1 MRYKTMSPKQ
11 RKAMLWWAD
20 PKTTSYDA
28 IICDGSVRS
37 GKTMSMSV
45 GFLIW
50 SLSRFDHQTFA
61 LCGKTIDSLKRNV
74 ITPLQTWVEGIFE
87 IRQYVSRNYLEIT
100 DGSHTNRYY
109 LFGGKDESSA
119 ALIQGITL
127 AGAFLDEVALMPRS
141 FVEQAVA
148 RCSVSGS
155 RLWFN
160 CNPDSAEHWF
170 YKEWIC
176 KKAEKNALHLH
187 FTMQDN
193 YALDKKIRERYERLY
208 TGVFYDRYIK
218 GLWCMAEGL
227 VYPNWSDRY
236 VLHGEIRLSQNVEWY
251 IAIDYGTINPFS
263 AGLWAVSPR
272 NAFRVAEY
280 YYNSKEER
288 TMRTDEEHYAAL
300 EQLAGDRPI
309 QHVIVDPSAAS
320 FIECIRRH
328 GRFTV
333 RKAHNEVLP
342 GISRTATLIQNGR
355 ILIHES
361 CRGILR
367 EFALYRWD
375 DKATDKVIKEND
387 HCMDEMRYLVNT
399 VLRRTI
405 LADIGGD
412 VHD

>member
-1 MRYKTMSPKQ
+1 M
-11 RKAMLWWAD
+11 
-20 PKTTSYDA
+20 
-28 IICDGSVRS
+28 
-37 GKTMSMSV
+37 
-45 GFLIW
+45 
-50 SLSRFDHQTFA
+50 
-61 LCGKTIDSLKRNV
+61 
-74 ITPLQTWVEGIFE
+74 
-87 IRQYVSRNYLEIT
+87 
-100 DGSHTNRYY
+100 
-109 LFGGKDESSA
+109 
-119 ALIQGITL
+119 
-127 AGAFLDEVALMPRS
+127 
-141 FVEQAVA
+141 
-148 RCSVSGS
+148 
-155 RLWFN
+155 
-160 CNPDSAEHWF
+160 
-170 YKEWIC
+170 
-176 KKAEKNALHLH
+176 
-187 FTMQDN
+187 
-193 YALDKKIRERYERLY
+193 
-208 TGVFYDRYIK
+208 
-218 GLWCMAEGL
+218 
-227 VYPNWSDRY
+227 
-236 VLHGEIRLSQNVEWY
+236 LHGDIRLSQNVEWY

-272 NAFRVAEY
+272 NAILVAEY

-288 TMRTDEEHYAAL
+288 AMRTDEEHYAAL

-387 HCMDEMRYLVNT
+387 HCMDELRYLVNT

-412 VHD
+412 AHD